1 MKCSQVKQQHF
12 NRVKTIEN
20 RIVWFDF
27 SVIAEARIRSKAMKQ
42 EALQAAKE
50 AKKER
55 GKYSVQYLK
64 LILFHFSVDPFKPQT
79 KKAFTCLFQFECWQN
94 KSVWPK
100 NGPKNNGRW

>member
-1 MKCSQVKQQHF
+1 MQCSQVEQQHF
-12 NRVKTIEN
+12 IAVETSEN

-55 GKYSVQYLK
+55 GKYSVLYLK
-64 LILFHFSVDPFKPQT
+64 FNTLLYGSGHFRS
-79 KKAFTCLFQFECWQN
+79 
-94 KSVWPK
+94 S
-100 NGPKNNGRW
+100 

>member
-20 RIVWFDF
+20 SIVWFDF

-55 GKYSVQYLK
+55 GKYSMQYLK
-64 LILFHFSVDPFKPQT
+64 FDTVLFRSF
-79 KKAFTCLFQFECWQN
+79 
-94 KSVWPK
+94 
-100 NGPKNNGRW
+100 